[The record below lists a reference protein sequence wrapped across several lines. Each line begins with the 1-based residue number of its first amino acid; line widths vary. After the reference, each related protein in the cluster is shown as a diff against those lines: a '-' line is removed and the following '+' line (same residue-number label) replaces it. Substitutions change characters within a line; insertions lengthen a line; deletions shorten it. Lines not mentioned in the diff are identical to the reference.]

1 MKDKSIDNDKE
12 YWGPFSKF
20 IEGNKEYWGPFS
32 KFIEDNK
39 EHWGPE
45 FANLAGVQYSPEHNE
60 IAAMGLYTMLY
71 EIADNFRGG
80 EFRAEILKL
89 YGVK

>member
-20 IEGNKEYWGPFS
+20 IEGNKEYWGP
-32 KFIEDNK
+32 
-39 EHWGPE
+39 E
-45 FANLAGVQYSPEHNE
+45 FANLAGVQHSSEHNE
-60 IAAMGLYTMLY
+60 IAAMGAYTMLY